1 MPFFMLGGM
10 AAVLSAG
17 WSDYLFWGSWWNSYF
32 QYIRIALVTEYLTGD
47 QREKN
52 FSITPFL
59 QMQFF
64 SSLGLYAVLFFL
76 GIGQWRKYWIPL
88 LLITIIP
95 LIHNAHQHYSYL
107 FLSFMMFAV
116 LWGGVTEYL
125 YSAKKSI
132 FIIVGI
138 TTAFISTAGMFNWI
152 PSMTKRF
159 SVLQRS
165 YDSPLFL
172 YQNPILSIAKT
183 LSRLPPKQ
191 VKAVLWTGSD
201 HVFTG
206 SYYYLHHQ
214 VPAYYISFSNFQTRH
229 HKIINDSGLP
239 ASKLFSHI
247 VALSDQKFDGFVPIK
262 NFEIGQANNQ
272 INISIFENI
281 SDNDIWIPENFSL
294 HASWRRIDPYL
305 KKHFQTPPPI
315 FLPLREDLP

>member
-1 MPFFMLGGM
+1 MC
-10 AAVLSAG
+10 
-17 WSDYLFWGSWWNSYF
+17 
-32 QYIRIALVTEYLTGD
+32 
-47 QREKN
+47 
-52 FSITPFL
+52 
-59 QMQFF
+59 
-64 SSLGLYAVLFFL
+64 
-76 GIGQWRKYWIPL
+76 
-88 LLITIIP
+88 
-95 LIHNAHQHYSYL
+95 
-107 FLSFMMFAV
+107 
-116 LWGGVTEYL
+116 
-125 YSAKKSI
+125 
-132 FIIVGI
+132 
-138 TTAFISTAGMFNWI
+138 
-152 PSMTKRF
+152 
-159 SVLQRS
+159 
-165 YDSPLFL
+165 
-172 YQNPILSIAKT
+172 
-183 LSRLPPKQ
+183 
-191 VKAVLWTGSD
+191 
-201 HVFTG
+201 FTG

>member
-1 MPFFMLGGM
+1 M
-10 AAVLSAG
+10 
-17 WSDYLFWGSWWNSYF
+17 
-32 QYIRIALVTEYLTGD
+32 
-47 QREKN
+47 
-52 FSITPFL
+52 
-59 QMQFF
+59 
-64 SSLGLYAVLFFL
+64 
-76 GIGQWRKYWIPL
+76 
-88 LLITIIP
+88 
-95 LIHNAHQHYSYL
+95 
-107 FLSFMMFAV
+107 
-116 LWGGVTEYL
+116 
-125 YSAKKSI
+125 
-132 FIIVGI
+132 
-138 TTAFISTAGMFNWI
+138 
-152 PSMTKRF
+152 
-159 SVLQRS
+159 
-165 YDSPLFL
+165 

-281 SDNDIWIPENFSL
+281 SDNDIWIPENFRYM
-294 HASWRRIDPYL
+294 H
-305 KKHFQTPPPI
+305 HGG
-315 FLPLREDLP
+315 E